1 MFTLYFRSIESVK
14 SNSKNFREDEARDTR
29 GLGLLD
35 RARNAIVRE
44 SNISQKSDSLSNNQS
59 QDNRRFDI
67 IEEVVSESLSHRE
80 SKNVAES
87 SNHSIAPLGA
97 LSNSDH
103 DIVWEGIIFYF

>member
-1 MFTLYFRSIESVK
+1 M
-14 SNSKNFREDEARDTR
+14 NFKEDEARDIR

-59 QDNRRFDI
+59 QENRSFDI
-67 IEEVVSESLSHRE
+67 IEEVMSESLCHGE
-80 SKNVAES
+80 PKIAAGS
-87 SNHSIAPLGA
+87 SNHSIAPPGA

-103 DIVWEGIIFYF
+103 DII